1 MMDNIVLFLAEHPG
15 WVALFILGIQLIPF
29 IKALKKFCEVN
40 FIFSKDIRYAK
51 KETDLAGISIITIRK
66 NGKMTS
72 PLLKTL
78 INELNDYIRK
88 NEGTTDFSII
98 QHKTERLIKNKFE
111 NATARLSFPI
121 YLGLMGTFLGILIG
135 LSCFNIPDGNTLVTD
150 AKIEKLIHGVL
161 ISMSTSL
168 TGLLLTTVLNGVAAY
183 VKNNLDIEKNRF
195 YEFIQNEL
203 MPELGTS
210 MVSALSKLR
219 STINK
224 FEPAFNK
231 VIDRFQQTFDEC
243 TSSFGEAFRENVQ
256 VVANAVSSMGD
267 NIALIN
273 TNVANQQKLLD
284 ALKSSSMNRTLDKFI
299 STTDRFDSLA
309 DSMSLLNQ
317 IKEETVLAT
326 HELIKVQKDYNASLS
341 IPLNVAEKLHSIL
354 DRVTEF
360 ENSIN
365 LLGERLGK
373 EQMIGN
379 SVINQINSQLDA
391 IKQKNDIAIN
401 YTSTANEELESL
413 YKKQVQVIKNL
424 SNDYSR
430 AISDH
435 AEEFEEM
442 LKQINKLLNEKWGL
456 FVNALDDSFNLSEVS
471 TDFVHLKK
479 LDVIATQLASIQQP
493 IEENSSLVEEVKKL
507 ARSIEERDIVPV
519 PPSEL
524 KESNSEVEEV
534 PVTSLSSEQLK
545 IIERKLDEIDR
556 KLSSSA
562 LMEENLKEMAES
574 IDSKEMQKTILP
586 RTNDATET
594 EDDEVISKYQNL
606 LEVEKQK
613 VRQLNNQL
621 ESIKSELGKERKIR
635 TQYDERIAKLENNI
649 ESKESLIHELED
661 ALQQKKNGTILHKL
675 WPF

>member
-1 MMDNIVLFLAEHPG
+1 MDNIVLFLAEHPG

-29 IKALKKFCEVN
+29 IDALKKFYEVS
-40 FIFSKDIRYAK
+40 FIFSKDIKYRK
-51 KETDLAGISIITIRK
+51 KETDLAGISTIRK
-66 NGKMTS
+66 NGKVTS

-98 QHKTERLIKNKFE
+98 QHKTERLIKNKLE

-267 NIALIN
+267 NIVLIN

-471 TDFVHLKK
+471 TDFVYLKK

-507 ARSIEERDIVPV
+507 ARSIEERDMLSVPS
-519 PPSEL
+519 SEL
-524 KESNSEVEEV
+524 KENNGGVEEESV
-534 PVTSLSSEQLK
+534 LSSEQLK

-586 RTNDATET
+586 RTNESNEAEG
-594 EDDEVISKYQNL
+594 DEVINEYQNL
-606 LEVEKQK
+606 LEAEKQK

-661 ALQQKKNGTILHKL
+661 ALQQKKNGTILHKIGQV
-675 WPF
+675 FRNK

>member
-1 MMDNIVLFLAEHPG
+1 MDNIVLFLAEHPG
-15 WVALFILGIQLIPF
+15 WVALFICIIQLILF
-29 IKALKKFCEVN
+29 SATRKKLKEIN
-40 FIFSKDIRYAK
+40 SIFSKDITYINQ
-51 KETDLAGISIITIRK
+51 EIDSIGISTK
-66 NGKMTS
+66 ENNGKVVS

-78 INELNDYIRK
+78 IDELNDYIKK
-88 NEGTTDFSII
+88 NQGTTDFSII
-98 QHKTERLIKNKFE
+98 QHKTERIIKSKLE
-111 NATARLSFPI
+111 DATARLSFPTYI
-121 YLGLMGTFLGILIG
+121 GLMGTFFGVFIG
-135 LSCFNIPDGNTLVTD
+135 LYCFNISDGGTLVTD
-150 AKIEKLIHGVL
+150 EKIGKLIHGVL
-161 ISMSTSL
+161 ISMLTSL
-168 TGLLLTTVLNGVAAY
+168 TGLIFMTWLNNIAAN
-183 VKNNLDIEKNRF
+183 VKRELDIEKNRF

-267 NIALIN
+267 NIVLIN

-471 TDFVHLKK
+471 TDFVYLKK

-507 ARSIEERDIVPV
+507 ARSIEERDMLSVPS
-519 PPSEL
+519 SEL
-524 KESNSEVEEV
+524 KENNGGVEEESV
-534 PVTSLSSEQLK
+534 LSSEQLK

-586 RTNDATET
+586 RTNESNEAEG
-594 EDDEVISKYQNL
+594 DEVINEYQNL
-606 LEVEKQK
+606 LEAEKQK

-661 ALQQKKNGTILHKL
+661 ALQQKKNGTILHKIGQV
-675 WPF
+675 FRNK

>member
-1 MMDNIVLFLAEHPG
+1 MDNIVLFLAEHPG